1 MCQSVVPQAV
11 QVEGTVNG
19 EPHFLTADSGAAKI
33 FVSMDV
39 MAAHDL
45 LWDSSIGVD
54 IPNPEPAMSDEKDQD
69 DSHEEEGGLAGI
81 VDSTDRVTQDEVRG
95 GVTRT
100 PQPQWYKRV
109 PNSF

>member
-1 MCQSVVPQAV
+1 MSDVTYHIRLGSHGKPKVVHSDRLCRYYGP
-11 QVEGTVNG
+11 GSYSWG
-19 EPHFLTADSGAAKI
+19 
-33 FVSMDV
+33 
-39 MAAHDL
+39 
-45 LWDSSIGVD
+45 SSIGVD